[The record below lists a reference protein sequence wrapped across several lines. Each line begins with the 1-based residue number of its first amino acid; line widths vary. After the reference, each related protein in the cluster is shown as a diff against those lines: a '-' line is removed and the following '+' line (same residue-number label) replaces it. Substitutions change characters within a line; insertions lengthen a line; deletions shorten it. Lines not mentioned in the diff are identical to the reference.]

1 MFVDPIFNRLIVIG
15 KERILFLQKLI
26 PDTYEFFDNVSRLIF
41 RDGPAGHKTDA
52 MTVEV
57 VEGTGLQGGE
67 YLEAVG
73 IGDTLAPQRGKVF
86 RGKLRTSEIFKAHL
100 LSGGPYADVEV
111 QGHKAVQNSDVGTNG
126 CVHVF
131 LFRVRRL
138 RQRYA
143 AQVRGA
149 SLSLAVWL

>member
-1 MFVDPIFNRLIVIG
+1 MLGDPVLDGLIVVG
-15 KERILFLQKLI
+15 KERFLFLKERL
-26 PDTYEFFDNVSRLIF
+26 PDPDQFVDDVPSLVF

-73 IGDTLAPQRGKVF
+73 ISDTLAPQRGKVF

-100 LSGGPYADVEV
+100 LSGGPHADVEV
-111 QGHKAVQNSDVGTNG
+111 QSHKAVQNSDVGTNG

-138 RQRYA
+138 RQRYVA
-143 AQVRGA
+143 RVHGA
-149 SLSLAVWL
+149 SLSLTVWP

>member
-1 MFVDPIFNRLIVIG
+1 
-15 KERILFLQKLI
+15 
-26 PDTYEFFDNVSRLIF
+26 
-41 RDGPAGHKTDA
+41 
-52 MTVEV
+52 MTVKV

-100 LSGGPYADVEV
+100 FSGGPHADVEV
-111 QGHKAVQNSDVGTNG
+111 QGHKAVQNFDVGTNG
-126 CVHVF
+126 CIHSF
-131 LFRVRRL
+131 LSMVKML

-143 AQVRGA
+143 AQVHGA

>member
-1 MFVDPIFNRLIVIG
+1 
-15 KERILFLQKLI
+15 
-26 PDTYEFFDNVSRLIF
+26 
-41 RDGPAGHKTDA
+41 

-67 YLEAVG
+67 YLEAVR
-73 IGDTLAPQRGKVF
+73 IGDTLASQRGKVF
-86 RGKLRTSEIFKAHL
+86 RRQFRTSEIFKAHL

-111 QGHKAVQNSDVGTNG
+111 QRHKTVQNSDVGTNG

-143 AQVRGA
+143 ARVHGA
-149 SLSLAVWL
+149 SLSLVVWP